1 MRIIIAAKGRKVL
14 PMPSAMNI
22 AKSLVSISQFN
33 KGQAS
38 RIFDRLHSEPQLI
51 VLKNNQPTAFIL
63 SPDEYDRLTEMEEDY
78 ALLLE
83 AYERLEKQGDKPGI
97 PMAGVMSRH
106 GISESDLDEIGDVE
120 IE

>member
-1 MRIIIAAKGRKVL
+1 
-14 PMPSAMNI
+14 MPSATNV
-22 AKSLVSISQFN
+22 AKNLVSISQFN

-38 RIFDRLHSEPQLI
+38 RIFERLHSESQLI

-63 SPDEYDRLTEMEEDY
+63 SPDEYNRLTELEEDY

-83 AYERLEKQGDKPGI
+83 AYERLEKHGEESGVPLSDV
-97 PMAGVMSRH
+97 MARH
-106 GISESDLDEIGDVE
+106 GITEEELDQIGDVE

>member
-1 MRIIIAAKGRKVL
+1 
-14 PMPSAMNI
+14 MPSATNV

-38 RIFDRLHSEPQLI
+38 RIFDRLHNESQLI

-63 SPDEYDRLTEMEEDY
+63 SPTEYDRLTELEEDY

-83 AYERLEKQGDKPGI
+83 AYERLERHGDESGI
-97 PMAGVMSRH
+97 PMADVMALH
-106 GISESDLDEIGDVE
+106 GITESDLDEIGDVE

>member
-1 MRIIIAAKGRKVL
+1 
-14 PMPSAMNI
+14 MNV

-33 KGQAS
+33 KGQAA

-83 AYERLEKQGDKPGI
+83 AYERLEKHGNEPCI
-97 PMAGVMSRH
+97 PMADVMARH
-106 GISESDLDEIGDVE
+106 GIVESDLDERE
-120 IE
+120 

>member
-1 MRIIIAAKGRKVL
+1 
-14 PMPSAMNI
+14 MPSATNI
-22 AKSLVSISQFN
+22 AKSLVPISQFS

-38 RIFDRLHSEPQLI
+38 RIFDRLHSETQLI

-63 SPDEYDRLTEMEEDY
+63 SPVEYDRLTEIEEDY

-83 AYERLEKQGDKPGI
+83 AYERLEKHENEPGI
-97 PMAGVMSRH
+97 PLSEVMEH
-106 GISESDLDEIGDVE
+106 LGITEDDLDEVGDVV

>member
-1 MRIIIAAKGRKVL
+1 MS
-14 PMPSAMNI
+14 SATNL

-63 SPDEYDRLTEMEEDY
+63 SPNEYDRLTELEEDY

-83 AYERLEKQGDKPGI
+83 AYERLENRSSESGI
-97 PMAGVMSRH
+97 PLADVMARH
-106 GISESDLDEIGDVE
+106 GITEEDLNRVGDVE